1 MSIFRS
7 ELLLVVP
14 SKYLIIES
22 DTQENWSIGV
32 YKWITYIYSRGYV
45 EQLYCEHEYL

>member
-14 SKYLIIES
+14 SKYLIHKI
-22 DTQENWSIGV
+22 TGV
-32 YKWITYIYSRGYV
+32 SGYING
-45 EQLYCEHEYL
+45 

>member
-22 DTQENWSIGV
+22 DT
-32 YKWITYIYSRGYV
+32 
-45 EQLYCEHEYL
+45 